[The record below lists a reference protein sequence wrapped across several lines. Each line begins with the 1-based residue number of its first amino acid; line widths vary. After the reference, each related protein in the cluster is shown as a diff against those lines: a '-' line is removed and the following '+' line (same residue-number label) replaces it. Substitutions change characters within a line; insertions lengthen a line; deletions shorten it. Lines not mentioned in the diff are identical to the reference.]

1 MDRRRMTMLGLGFG
15 ILILLVV
22 VLFATST
29 VRQADRITLPEDG
42 ENSPSGDDGESG
54 DTSSLELVGITTETV
69 QRVVATMSRLE
80 AYSRTVTVETFWE
93 GGSQSA
99 ELQTYVS
106 GSLTRVDSR
115 QADGSIRH
123 LLTDGETSCIWYDD
137 AREWISLPAGD
148 FTSDT
153 EQRIPTYEDIL
164 ELPVSEIASA
174 SYGDYQ
180 GLYCIAVETL
190 PDGEGYYTQYWIS
203 AEAGL
208 LAGSE
213 TYQWEELVYRMTA
226 LTVDASTPSE
236 DLFLLPDGSS
246 LA

>member
-1 MDRRRMTMLGLGFG
+1 MDKKRLAIFTAAFG
-15 ILILLVV
+15 IVIVVV
-22 VLFATST
+22 VLLLVRGT
-29 VRQADRITLPEDG
+29 VRHSGHIQLPDASTG
-42 ENSPSGDDGESG
+42 TGDGESG
-54 DTSSLELVGITTETV
+54 GSGESGDLQVLEIRPDTV
-69 QRVVATMSRLE
+69 QLAIEVMERPTV
-80 AYSRTVTVETFWE
+80 YSQRVTVETFWE

-203 AEAGL
+203 AETGL
-208 LAGSE
+208 LAGAE

-236 DLFLLPDGSS
+236 DLFLLPDGSF